1 MRAIVTGSTSGIG
14 LACVWQLL
22 AEDARVVGMDVVP
35 PKETF
40 GPNHSHVQCDLA
52 DVDAIR
58 AGVDRA
64 AERLGQID
72 ALLHFGAR
80 FSDVKWDALEP
91 DAWDRVT
98 EVTLRGSFFI
108 SQAVAKKML
117 PHRSGAIV
125 LTGSDSVNIGGLVGG
140 PAYVASK
147 GGIVAI
153 TRVLARALGPSG
165 IRVNAVSP
173 GVVDTAMTANW
184 DPSIK
189 AAVVQQTPL
198 GRLAAPGDIARVAVM
213 LAGDTSTF
221 VTGEIIEVNGGAYF
235 G

>member
-1 MRAIVTGSTSGIG
+1 LR
-14 LACVWQLL
+14 QLL
-22 AEDARVVGMDVVP
+22 ADSDQVVGMDVVP

-40 GPNHSHVQCDLA
+40 GPNHGHIQCDLA
-52 DVDAIR
+52 DVAAIR
-58 AGVDRA
+58 ASVDHA

-80 FSDVKWDALEP
+80 FNDVKWDTLEP

-98 EVTLRGSFFI
+98 DVTLKGSFFI
-108 SQAVAKKML
+108 AQAVAKKML

-173 GVVDTAMTANW
+173 GVVDTPMTANW

-198 GRLAAPGDIARVAVM
+198 GRLAVPDDVARVAVM
-213 LAGDTSTF
+213 LAGEASTF
-221 VTGEIIEVNGGAYF
+221 VTGEIIEVNGGSYF